1 MTIEIYI
8 FCMVTVVSLS
18 VCGFREVVLKHE
30 MVRFAIVIMQVI
42 EWILARK
49 PLRYFSGF
57 V

>member
-1 MTIEIYI
+1 MTIETYI

-18 VCGFREVVLKHE
+18 VRGFREAVLKHE
-30 MVRFAIVIMQVI
+30 IVRIAIVIVQAI